1 MLGKVILQP
10 VKELLRYLKGDGAI
24 GIAHGFFSSFKVFV
38 EYIRDVVCQRLSTL
52 LLLRSQ
58 PLMQRQWNGCA
69 EVFLFLHDVL
79 LSASREASKA

>member
-24 GIAHGFFSSFKVFV
+24 GIAHVFCSSFKVFV
-38 EYIRDVVCQRLSTL
+38 EYVRDVVCQRLSTL
-52 LLLRSQ
+52 LLLRTQ
-58 PLMQRQWNGCA
+58 PLVQRQRDGCA
-69 EVFLFLHDVL
+69 EVFLFLHGVL